1 MNGDIYHDIR
11 NLCNDVFCRKETLP
25 MRFSLVSMPR
35 PLPSSPNSTWNCGV
49 WEHDYLQYS
58 WIVFPHCSTVTAVSR
73 ISVNKFL
80 VSLVSNDHISYR
92 DDFILSLINTTW
104 RVEWAKSYRVTLC
117 QHNYQLSSVA
127 LFVLFNSDN
136 SLRNFSTVQNQS
148 HQSGNTGRSG
158 GAICW
163 PVQIT
168 HLLNFSSV
176 VVNNSKNWHC
186 LHWVWEKWRWN
197 NTPSA
202 SSTYL
207 VKNSRDRTHYTDLWS
222 LLVY

>member
-1 MNGDIYHDIR
+1 M
-11 NLCNDVFCRKETLP
+11 
-25 MRFSLVSMPR
+25 S
-35 PLPSSPNSTWNCGV
+35 V

-58 WIVFPHCSTVTAVSR
+58 WMVLSHYSTVTAVSR
-73 ISVNKFL
+73 VSVDKFL

-92 DDFILSLINTTW
+92 DDFILSLLNRTW
-104 RVEWAKSYRVTLC
+104 RVEWAKSYRVTLV

-127 LFVLFNSDN
+127 LFVLFLNSGN

-148 HQSGNTGRSG
+148 HRSRNTGRSG

-168 HLLNFSSV
+168 HPLNFSTVIVLLNTDMVLQLMSV

-186 LHWVWEKWRWN
+186 PQSGKMN
-197 NTPSA
+197 A
-202 SSTYL
+202 
-207 VKNSRDRTHYTDLWS
+207 K
-222 LLVY
+222 